1 MEFLAE
7 NLVGFGDLTAG
18 KENIAKNFINWTS
31 GDETIDSFIQK
42 KQLQYNGNEAVF
54 EWIPYNELINIKEIE
69 NNWLTTA
76 IWKKG
81 PLFYDKDEKEWI
93 RGSYEKVILRFL
105 YNLQDITDEFT
116 NKVESY
122 LLQFSYGKYGISQ
135 NPDTEV
141 YILVFDNHYFHSY
154 CKKCGEKYEH
164 SYSWCKTC
172 ILNHLKNNFTNWTSG
187 NEKID
192 EVIQK
197 RQSKISNYEDT
208 VLEWIPY
215 NELIYIKE
223 VEGSDFAVAVW
234 TEGPLSYSFDE
245 VRYIRKS
252 RENVYLKQ
260 LHNPQEI
267 TDDEVES
274 LTHVEWIPY
283 NELVAIKEIGDDI
296 LPTATWTEGPLSYDS
311 DYRKFVRE
319 SYETVILKHLYNL
332 QDITEEF
339 LNEVESYL
347 THDCHG
353 ISQNP
358 DTKVYILILK
368 YNYFEKYCEKC
379 GNEYDKLKSKY
390 IKWCK
395 QCQINNLKN
404 NFTNWTSGNEKI
416 DDFIHK
422 MQLKINKH
430 DDIIFEWIPYKFFDI
445 KENIECG
452 SAIAM
457 WKNGPLIY
465 KEGEGMINESH
476 KKVGLRYLHNL
487 QDINNEF
494 LNEVESYLTKK
505 QVFGISQNP
514 DTKIYILVFDVE
526 YFRFY
531 CEKCNN
537 KYENRWS
544 IWKDGPLYY
553 SKMRGEYRRD
563 LNKKVLLKHLYNSE
577 NVNYIILNEIVNS
590 IKEGYGIS
598 QYPNT
603 KDFIL
608 VLQLKYYCV
617 NCGKKYSNKFEIDN
631 KSCTLCQINHEN
643 KKISDLIHEMEI
655 NIDYNYE
662 SNMKFEWIPYDQFN
676 NIEEIGKGGFST
688 VYSAT
693 WKDGLLEYN
702 SRQGWNRISNT
713 KVALKCIYNSQ
724 NCLDKFINE
733 VKVYSKQKINNILK
747 IYGISQDPITKDYI
761 MVLEYAVGG
770 NFNSYLEKN
779 YENLNWA
786 KRIDI
791 LNNIIEGL
799 DRIHQKHMVHRDFH
813 CWDSNSD
820 NRPKSNEVKESIE
833 LYYNSLHYCWNEERY
848 NIRDQFKK
856 LPCSKA
862 KQLTNNTQ
870 AIYTSRLLNP
880 FTKNLSK
887 YSVDNNTV
895 EVTDFTMLYD

>member
-1 MEFLAE
+1 
-7 NLVGFGDLTAG
+7 
-18 KENIAKNFINWTS
+18 
-31 GDETIDSFIQK
+31 
-42 KQLQYNGNEAVF
+42 
-54 EWIPYNELINIKEIE
+54 
-69 NNWLTTA
+69 
-76 IWKKG
+76 
-81 PLFYDKDEKEWI
+81 
-93 RGSYEKVILRFL
+93 
-105 YNLQDITDEFT
+105 
-116 NKVESY
+116 
-122 LLQFSYGKYGISQ
+122 
-135 NPDTEV
+135 
-141 YILVFDNHYFHSY
+141 
-154 CKKCGEKYEH
+154 
-164 SYSWCKTC
+164 
-172 ILNHLKNNFTNWTSG
+172 
-187 NEKID
+187 
-192 EVIQK
+192 
-197 RQSKISNYEDT
+197 
-208 VLEWIPY
+208 
-215 NELIYIKE
+215 
-223 VEGSDFAVAVW
+223 
-234 TEGPLSYSFDE
+234 
-245 VRYIRKS
+245 
-252 RENVYLKQ
+252 
-260 LHNPQEI
+260 
-267 TDDEVES
+267 
-274 LTHVEWIPY
+274 
-283 NELVAIKEIGDDI
+283 
-296 LPTATWTEGPLSYDS
+296 
-311 DYRKFVRE
+311 
-319 SYETVILKHLYNL
+319 
-332 QDITEEF
+332 
-339 LNEVESYL
+339 
-347 THDCHG
+347 
-353 ISQNP
+353 
-358 DTKVYILILK
+358 
-368 YNYFEKYCEKC
+368 
-379 GNEYDKLKSKY
+379 
-390 IKWCK
+390 
-395 QCQINNLKN
+395 
-404 NFTNWTSGNEKI
+404 
-416 DDFIHK
+416 

-457 WKNGPLIY
+457 WNNGPLIY
-465 KEGEGMINESH
+465 KEKKGMINESH

-537 KYENRWS
+537 KYENRWCKQCQINQLKNYFTNWTS
-544 IWKDGPLYY
+544 GSEKIDNLIQKIQLKINNYNDTIFEWIPYNKLIDVSEIGKGIFATAIWKDGPLYY

-813 CWDSNSD
+813 VGNILITTYGNACISDMGLCKKIDDIDEKNIYGVMPYVAPEVLKGNPYTQAADIYSFGMIMYFVATGRQPFADCAHDEILALNIFNGIRPEINDQIAPKCYIDLMKKCWDSNSD